1 MGVHTV
7 WMPHWLLMNTTNTT
21 SSCLSSLSQ
30 INRAKHL
37 LDTTSLL
44 NLINPLIFGKLYY
57 CFSVWSSMSKENI
70 SKLQNT
76 QHYTAWIGTCSTC
89 KDDHI
94 TPGALRELELLI
106 MFSPFLF
113 IGTANWCPSAK
124 EEWHRTILLIDSRG
138 LILPAGTLKIRIR
151 LIFQVTELLQ
161 VTRPSI
167 LKQSNCRILY
177 LKGLP
182 S

>member
-1 MGVHTV
+1 
-7 WMPHWLLMNTTNTT
+7 MNTTNTT

-57 CFSVWSSMSKENI
+57 CFPVWSSMSKENI

-76 QHYTAWIGTCSTC
+76 QHYTARIGTCSTC

-94 TPGALRELELLI
+94 TPALTELELLI
-106 MFSPFLF
+106 VQSMLIYRDGKLVSKCKRGMASDYL
-113 IGTANWCPSAK
+113 ANRFKRSDI
-124 EEWHRTILLIDSRG
+124 T
-138 LILPAGTLKIRIR
+138 
-151 LIFQVTELLQ
+151 
-161 VTRPSI
+161 
-167 LKQSNCRILY
+167 CRDT
-177 LKGLP
+177 
-182 S
+182 